1 MCLTLVTDGHLTGIS
16 CSIGVCIEC
25 CQTRFKRS
33 RRRRNWKRHA
43 RPNEGFKL
51 KFYVCIM
58 KLCTLA
64 HPLEENLK
72 WICLTL
78 NLLGDPLWPVGT
90 IWTSTLLSLL
100 NGWKKERVE
109 KSQNH
114 TQIVVLINESDK
126 QWCHWIRLYKCS
138 ALSLYLGMTKI
149 FTVRDCQSL
158 TTFCPQVRRSRLTSD
173 SSGSLG
179 AMLHWN
185 DKKKNHFYF
194 NLHLNQMA
202 LNDSGAHTAHKF
214 LAKSTD

>member
-1 MCLTLVTDGHLTGIS
+1 MLWSENNWDLQRMCLTLVTDGHLTGIS

-25 CQTRFKRS
+25 CQTHASNS
-33 RRRRNWKRHA
+33 RPSQA
-43 RPNEGFKL
+43 KL
-51 KFYVCIM
+51 KTSRLLLWMFWIHIFICIM

-100 NGWKKERVE
+100 NGWKKKRVE
-109 KSQNH
+109 KSQKNTWNRENH
-114 TQIVVLINESDK
+114 
-126 QWCHWIRLYKCS
+126 HWWWHHQLL
-138 ALSLYLGMTKI
+138 AMVSLKPIFGTTKI
-149 FTVRDCQSL
+149 VTISDCQSL
-158 TTFCPQVRRSRLTSD
+158 TKLCSQVWSSRLTSD

-185 DKKKNHFYF
+185 DKKRI
-194 NLHLNQMA
+194 A
-202 LNDSGAHTAHKF
+202 LASIYTLIKWP
-214 LAKSTD
+214 

>member
-25 CQTRFKRS
+25 CQTRFKFAAVARG
-33 RRRRNWKRHA
+33 NWKRHA
-43 RPNEGFKL
+43 CSHECFKL

-78 NLLGDPLWPVGT
+78 NLLGDPLCPVGT

-100 NGWKKERVE
+100 NGWKKKRVE
-109 KSQNH
+109 KSQKYSWNRENH
-114 TQIVVLINESDK
+114 
-126 QWCHWIRLYKCS
+126 HWWWHHQLL
-138 ALSLYLGMTKI
+138 AMVSLKPIFGTTKI
-149 FTVRDCQSL
+149 VTISDCQSL
-158 TTFCPQVRRSRLTSD
+158 TKLCSQVWSSRLTSD

-179 AMLHWN
+179 AMLRWN
-185 DKKKNHFYF
+185 DKKKNRF
-194 NLHLNQMA
+194 NFNSHLNQMA
-202 LNDSGAHTAHKF
+202 LNDSGAYTARKF
-214 LAKSTD
+214 LAKSAD